1 MPLRIGMSLG
11 VAVLVG
17 WYIRGRPET
26 FWPLLTVAPAIL
38 FVLSLLLFLSWI
50 VYGIKL
56 KLLAALFRIN
66 LGWTEAVAVYVISVF
81 FNYLLFQVGFAS
93 KGMYLK
99 RQYDLSYS
107 AFAAISSFQAVVVLL
122 AAGMTGPILILGST
136 IPLGSSWPLL
146 LFFVGVGV
154 LGVIAFL
161 IPTPLPSF
169 RPSWLNPLIAFG
181 EGWRNI
187 QGQPEQIAKVM
198 AVELFGMGLYAVR
211 LYIAF
216 RALGQDVSLT
226 ACGIMALS
234 GVLSGFISLTPGN
247 LVIQEGIAA
256 FVAMAF
262 GVAFQVGLAAA
273 FLDRAVDL
281 AWALAVGLVLTFLFA
296 QRMGEIKSFRQ
307 APPIRSEPKKWKYEA

>member
-1 MPLRIGMSLG
+1 MPLRVGMSLG

-17 WYIRGRPET
+17 WYIRGRPEA
-26 FWPLLTVAPAIL
+26 FWPLLAVSPVAVSI
-38 FVLSLLLFLSWI
+38 LSLLLFLSWT

-56 KLLAALFRIN
+56 KLLAAFFRIS
-66 LGWTEAVAVYVISVF
+66 LGRIEAVAVYVISVF

-93 KGMYLK
+93 KGVYLK
-99 RQYDLSYS
+99 RRYGLSYS
-107 AFAAISSFQAVVVLL
+107 AFAATSSFQAVVVLL
-122 AAGMTGPILILGST
+122 AAGVTGPILILGST

-161 IPTPLPSF
+161 IPTRLPAF
-169 RPSWLNPLIAFG
+169 RPGWLEPLAAFG
-181 EGWRNI
+181 EAWRDI
-187 QGQPEQIAKVM
+187 QGQPKQIARVM
-198 AVELFGMGLYAVR
+198 TVELLGMGLYGVR

-216 RALGQDVSLT
+216 RALGHDVSLA
-226 ACGIMALS
+226 ACGVMALS
-234 GVLSGFISLTPGN
+234 GVLSGFINLTPGS
-247 LVIQEGIAA
+247 LVIQETIAA

-281 AWALAVGLVLTFLFA
+281 IWTIAAGSLLNVVFA
-296 QRMGEIKSFRQ
+296 QRFGELAPFRQ
-307 APPIRSEPKKWKYEA
+307 TPPIQGMDNQ